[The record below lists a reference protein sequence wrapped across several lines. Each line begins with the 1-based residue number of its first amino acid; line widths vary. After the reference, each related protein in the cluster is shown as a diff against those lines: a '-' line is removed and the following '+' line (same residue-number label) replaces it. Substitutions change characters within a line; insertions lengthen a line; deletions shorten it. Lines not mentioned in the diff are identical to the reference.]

1 MYNKK
6 VLSYILRMVV
16 AKSYQQD
23 KVQAIKMV
31 GLICDIIKTCPI
43 MHAPDKDEMITA
55 VTECFYNMWVRSY
68 VKDEGG
74 YDE

>member
-1 MYNKK
+1 MDKK
-6 VLSYILRMVV
+6 VMSYILRMII

-43 MHAPDKDEMITA
+43 MYKPDKDAMITA
-55 VTECFYNMWVRSY
+55 VTECFYNMWVRS
-68 VKDEGG
+68 
-74 YDE
+74 